1 MGHHLRCVRH
11 HRSVDGATCGV
22 YGLQEALGWWERIGN
37 AGTVQDFYVWIKGSW
52 IFMDIAFM

>member
-1 MGHHLRCVRH
+1 VFVTIAVSMAPL
-11 HRSVDGATCGV
+11 AV

-52 IFMDIAFM
+52 IFMDIAFI